1 MYDHWGAN
9 VTVIAATL
17 AAVLLS
23 VLVHYEGL
31 LFVSRR
37 LKTTSGPRR
46 TNVLYAILSMLGLHV
61 MEIWI
66 FGIALW
72 LLLQW
77 PECGHIL
84 TNVGGP
90 ASVSGLLDSVYFSAM
105 TYSTVG
111 YGDVAPVGPV
121 RILAG
126 TEGLFG
132 LMMIGW
138 SASFTYL
145 EMERFWRVR

>member
-9 VTVIAATL
+9 AVVFAATL

-23 VLVHYEGL
+23 VLAHYEGL

-37 LKTTSGPRR
+37 LKNTSGPRR
-46 TNVLYAILSMLGLHV
+46 THVLYAILSMLGLHV
-61 MEIWI
+61 LEIWI
-66 FGIALW
+66 FGVAIW

-77 PECGHIL
+77 PECGHIAGVAGEISA
-84 TNVGGP
+84 T
-90 ASVSGLLDSVYFSAM
+90 GLLDAVYFSAM

-111 YGDVAPVGPV
+111 FGDVVPVGPI
-121 RILAG
+121 RLLAG
-126 TEGLFG
+126 TEGLIG
-132 LMMIGW
+132 LLLIGW
-138 SASFTYL
+138 SASFTFL